1 MNKLSIRTKVVLTL
15 ILLFCASYG
24 YHFYNVTQVKKA
36 LDSAY
41 KEDLKKFESE
51 KNMLYI
57 KLINQDKNA
66 SRILDSLYSLTIENA
81 KSFNNKTVSFLFFSE
96 NIKYNLIDFKYLN
109 TLKIKVE
116 SELYNYYQLK
126 KYSSGIAELSKIY
139 GSATQEWEDKLDK
152 EKFFEIT
159 TSDNCRPYFEN
170 SDKYRLKDNAIS
182 EFNRFLADYTVHQKE
197 LQNQDIQIKGKLENQ
212 LNNISSSLNAN
223 AKRLLSESFD
233 KSEAINSD
241 YEFFKF
247 KWAGEEDFAYEIAKK
262 SIDQS
267 YIDNTLEKV
276 YTEQYRLN
284 SLSNGS
290 MPYSY
295 CFGGSNSG
303 SSSIKVNAGPED
315 VLVTVKNNRNVV
327 VRHAYVKAYRTF
339 RINVPNGSYQ
349 VFFYYGTGWN
359 PKKFMKDTNCGRLV
373 GGFVSNES
381 VSRDPDILQLYNQE
395 LQYTLSKQT
404 NGNFSTSGSSKF
416 EAF

>member
-57 KLINQDKNA
+57 KFIKQDKNA

-81 KSFNNKTVSFLFFSE
+81 KSFKNKTVSFLFFSE

-126 KYSSGIAELSKIY
+126 KYRSGIAELSKIY

-327 VRHAYVKAYRTF
+327 VRHAYIKAYRTF

>member
-1 MNKLSIRTKVVLTL
+1 MKSLSNRSKIILTIVIL
-15 ILLFCASYG
+15 IGVSYG
-24 YHFYNVTQVKKA
+24 YHLFNVNQAKNT
-36 LDSAY
+36 LETAY
-41 KEDLKKFESE
+41 KNDLKRFEVE
-51 KNMLYI
+51 KDKLYSA
-57 KLINQDKNA
+57 LRNQDAN
-66 SRILDSLYSLTIENA
+66 SVYIFDSLYSNTIENA
-81 KSFNNKTVSFLFFSE
+81 KSYNDTTISFLFYAKEIRF
-96 NIKYNLIDFKYLN
+96 NLIDFKYLN

-126 KYSSGIAELSKIY
+126 KYRSGLAELSKIY
-139 GSATQEWEDKLDK
+139 GTATQEWEGKLDK

-247 KWAGEEDFAYEIAKK
+247 KWAGEEEFAYEIAKK

-295 CFGGSNSG
+295 CYGGSNSG

-315 VLVTVKNNRNVV
+315 VLVTVKNNRNVI
-327 VRHAYVKAYRTF
+327 VRHAYVKAFRSF
-339 RINVPNGSYQ
+339 RINVPNGNYQ

>member
-15 ILLFCASYG
+15 ILLFCTSYG

-41 KEDLKKFESE
+41 KEELKKFESE
-51 KNMLYI
+51 KNMLYS

-126 KYSSGIAELSKIY
+126 KYRSGIAELSKIY
-139 GSATQEWEDKLDK
+139 GSATQEWEGKLDK

-159 TSDNCRPYFEN
+159 TSDNCRPYFKN

>member
-327 VRHAYVKAYRTF
+327 VRHAYIKAFRTF

>member
-15 ILLFCASYG
+15 ILLFCISYG
-24 YHFYNVTQVKKA
+24 YHFYNVTQVKKT

-51 KNMLYI
+51 KNTLYS

-96 NIKYNLIDFKYLN
+96 NIKYNLIDFKYLKS
-109 TLKIKVE
+109 LKAKTE
-116 SELYNYYQLK
+116 SELYNYYQFK
-126 KYSSGIAELSKIY
+126 IYRSGIFELQKQFGI
-139 GSATQEWEDKLDK
+139 ATTVWAKKLAK
-152 EKFFEIT
+152 EKFFDIT
-159 TSDNCRPYFEN
+159 HLNQCRPYFDN
-170 SDKYRLKDNAIS
+170 NDKFSIKEIALK
-182 EFNRFLADYTVHQKE
+182 EFNRFLQEYTTNQKE
-197 LQNQDIQIKGKLENQ
+197 LKSQDNQLQDRLENQ
-212 LNNISSSLNAN
+212 LNGIKANLNNN
-223 AKRLLSESFD
+223 AQRLLSSNFD
-233 KSEAINSD
+233 KTQAIQKG
-241 YEFFKF
+241 YEFFRF
-247 KWAGEEDFAYEIAKK
+247 KWAGEEEFAYELSKNT
-262 SIDQS
+262 IDQT

-295 CFGGSNSG
+295 CYGGSNSG

>member
-139 GSATQEWEDKLDK
+139 GSATQEWEDKLNK

-295 CFGGSNSG
+295 CYGGSNSG

>member
-15 ILLFCASYG
+15 ILLFCTIFG

-126 KYSSGIAELSKIY
+126 KYRSGIAELSKIY

-212 LNNISSSLNAN
+212 LYNISSTLNAN

-295 CFGGSNSG
+295 CYGGSNSG

-327 VRHAYVKAYRTF
+327 VRHAYIKAYRTF

-373 GGFVSNES
+373 GGFVANES
-381 VSRDPDILQLYNQE
+381 VSRDPDILHLYNQE